1 MNFNPHCPPKH
12 RQLNKNSIFLIS
24 ITEYSNFSKGKK
36 SLNEGCLLEMEQNG
50 GRPHKA
56 CRFTNRTI
64 IRHFK
69 KNPFD
74 SANNIIRKLKLSASE
89 KQFAEGYN
97 FQDF

>member
-1 MNFNPHCPPKH
+1 MRK
-12 RQLNKNSIFLIS
+12 SIGIMSDFKIFFLAV
-24 ITEYSNFSKGKK
+24 YH
-36 SLNEGCLLEMEQNG
+36 LNEGCLLKMEQNG

-56 CRFTNRTI
+56 CRFTNRKI

-74 SANNIIRKLKLSASE
+74 SANDIIRKLKLSVSE